1 MRTPVWVPL
10 MLSLSMLLMS
20 PLPKHR
26 NPSKYCYDFGNNYC
40 NFWEWNCRWLQEL
53 YSLFL
58 TKWLGMSVH
67 YGRIEKKI
75 QKSFCNDKFSF
86 LFRQNKNV
94 LLCVEQTNIWLY
106 CLVRQQQNI
115 SRHCYLKKNN
125 PSSKSSFRLMLP
137 LSYLDLPIFIIVT
150 RKYCFVENETDTGNF
165 ISVHRAH
172 TTLHN
177 HLVGHQDKRK
187 ADPYWHWS

>member
-1 MRTPVWVPL
+1 

-20 PLPKHR
+20 SHQSTGTLP
-26 NPSKYCYDFGNNYC
+26 NIVMILAVILGN
-40 NFWEWNCRWLQEL
+40 ETADDCRSYIVCSWQSDLAC
-53 YSLFL
+53 LF
-58 TKWLGMSVH
+58 TKAE
-67 YGRIEKKI
+67 YKKI
-75 QKSFCNDKFSF
+75 QRSFCNDKFSF
-86 LFRQNKNV
+86 LFRQNRNV

-106 CLVRQQQNI
+106 CLARQQQNI

-177 HLVGHQDKRK
+177 HLAGHQDKRK